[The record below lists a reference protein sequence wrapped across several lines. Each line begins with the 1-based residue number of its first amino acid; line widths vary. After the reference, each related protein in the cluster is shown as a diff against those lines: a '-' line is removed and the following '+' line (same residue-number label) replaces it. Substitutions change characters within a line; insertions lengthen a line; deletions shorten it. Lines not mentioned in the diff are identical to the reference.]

1 VVSKKATIPAI
12 PAQVSFA
19 PSFHSLILPLQ
30 IHHSLTIEKHSRNIV
45 TIQFESIESHPILT
59 V

>member
-1 VVSKKATIPAI
+1 MVSKKRLFLQCPAK
-12 PAQVSFA
+12 VSLA
-19 PSFHSLILPLQ
+19 PSSDPLYLPLQ